1 MVYSYIIINIT
12 FYIYF
17 YECDC
22 WLKEDYDMDSFRFTK
37 PSNTQQVS
45 SESEEVKEVKKTID
59 KIVQKKER
67 KEISNN
73 VFKSIGGT
81 IKDTLKKLKRKK
93 RVKY

>member
-59 KIVQKKER
+59 KIVQKKRER
-67 KEISNN
+67 RYQIMFSK
-73 VFKSIGGT
+73 VLG
-81 IKDTLKKLKRKK
+81 
-93 RVKY
+93 VQ